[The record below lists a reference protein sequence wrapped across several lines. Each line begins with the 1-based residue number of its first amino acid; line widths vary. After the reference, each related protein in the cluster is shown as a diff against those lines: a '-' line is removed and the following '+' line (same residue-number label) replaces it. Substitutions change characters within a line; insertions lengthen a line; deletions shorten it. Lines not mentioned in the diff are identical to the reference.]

1 MSDEELESFLKS
13 SKSVLEASPQKQALE
28 ELLPDYVAELAR
40 NRYLTIQSLH
50 DSYKEQHPDG
60 YGYTQFKKMI
70 RDYQYAHNFSFHNTY
85 LPGEE
90 MQSKYR

>member
-40 NRYLTIQSLH
+40 NRYLTNPVASRL
-50 DSYKEQHPDG
+50 
-60 YGYTQFKKMI
+60 
-70 RDYQYAHNFSFHNTY
+70 
-85 LPGEE
+85 L
-90 MQSKYR
+90 